1 MTPVL
6 DASVFVA
13 AISPTER
20 HHRKARQLFDSHLD
34 SAPYL
39 VPELFRVEV
48 LAALARRDEPP
59 ELLDT
64 VDAIVRSPRFHG
76 CPLDEPLLA
85 MAVRVARAARL
96 RAYDAVYVAMA
107 LTHREPLFTLDLDV
121 GLRSKASFPELAVV
135 GAD

>member
-13 AISPTER
+13 AVSPTER
-20 HHRKARQLFDSHLD
+20 NHRQARLLFDSHPD

-48 LAALARRDEPP
+48 IAALARRGEPT

-64 VDAIVRSPRFHG
+64 VDALVRGPRFYA
-76 CPLDEPLLA
+76 CPLDERLLDD
-85 MAVRVARAARL
+85 AVRVARVARL
-96 RAYDAVYVAMA
+96 RAFDAVYVALA
-107 LTHREPLFTLDLDV
+107 LARGEPLFTLD
-121 GLRSKASFPELAVV
+121 AEV
-135 GAD
+135 GARSEAAFPDLRIVGVG